1 MKYGTLLK
9 NVIGVL
15 AVMLITISCSEDV
28 PERRVNLVQAK
39 EVKFKNTVPN
49 CCSKKPSRFL
59 AKKVPKE
66 TLR

>member
-1 MKYGTLLK
+1 MNYRTLLK
-9 NVIGVL
+9 NMIGVL
-15 AVMLITISCSEDV
+15 AVLLVTVSCSEDV

-39 EVKFKNTVPN
+39 EVKFKNTVPS

-59 AKKVPKE
+59 AKKVTKE